1 MQDKHCHVRAEFR
14 NQSWARVLVGYLPRW
29 ASVKPKGIGKDTY
42 QERKRTRSASA
53 PSSVMQ

>member
-14 NQSWARVLVGYLPRW
+14 NQPWARVLVGYLPRW

-42 QERKRTRSASA
+42 QACLDIA
-53 PSSVMQ
+53 CVLACM